1 MTAFFMR
8 DSNISIPMYCLVIYF
23 HKNLEILFDKMNTSL
38 NTLKLNSAAKLYYI
52 PLALIAV
59 FFSLSFTPRVLAN
72 ETLTATFIIISIGL
86 LASYTFMLLRI
97 KSRKTPTEIIL
108 IISKPHY
115 IQMLMHLCIFI
126 YWGWYWPQ
134 VYEQTVLIFA
144 QLVFVFIVDLIF
156 RWYRGESWVIGFGRF
171 PIIFS
176 TNLFLWFR
184 DDWFY
189 YQFIMIAFGIFAK
202 DYFTWIRDGR
212 RTHIFNPSAISLSV
226 ASLLLIV
233 TDSTYIGWGHEI
245 SNTLNHPP
253 YIYIEIFILGL
264 IVQYLFQVTLVTL
277 ATVISLLVL
286 GVIYYQTTGVF
297 FFYTSDIP
305 IAVFLGL
312 HLLVTDPST
321 SPKTTVGKFIF
332 GFLYG
337 VSVMMLFEILE
348 FFGQPTFYD
357 KLLCVPLLN
366 LSVIYLDKIGRGFPV
381 IFSGLK
387 VSSYRLNFVFMSIW
401 LSIFIIWYSNGF
413 VGKSHPGTQSQFW
426 AQACEKDLRKACTVQ
441 LDLTLAECEKGG
453 AYACAKL
460 GDIYKFAK
468 GVPKNDVKAY
478 EYVSMAC
485 DMGLRK
491 ACEVRHQYKSAN

>member
-1 MTAFFMR
+1 
-8 DSNISIPMYCLVIYF
+8 
-23 HKNLEILFDKMNTSL
+23 MNMPL
-38 NTLKLNSAAKLYYI
+38 NTLELKANTKLYTI
-52 PLALIAV
+52 PLILIAA
-59 FFSLSFTPRVLAN
+59 FFSLTFTPRVLAN
-72 ETLTATFIIISIGL
+72 ETLTTTFVLISIGL
-86 LASYTFMLLRI
+86 LVSYLILLFRV
-97 KSRKTPTEIIL
+97 KTKKTPTDVIL

-115 IQMLMHLCIFI
+115 VQMVMHLSIFI

-134 VYEQTVLIFA
+134 VYEQAILIIA
-144 QLVFVFIVDLIF
+144 QLVFVFIADLLF
-156 RWYRGESWVIGFGRF
+156 RWFKGEPWAIGFGRF

-176 TNLFLWFR
+176 TNLFLWFK

-189 YQFIMIAFGIFAK
+189 FQFLMIAFGVFAK
-202 DYFTWIRDGR
+202 DYFTWVRDGR

-226 ASLLLIV
+226 ASLLLIL
-233 TDSTYIGWGHEI
+233 TDSTAIGWGYEI
-245 SNTLNHPP
+245 SNTLNNPT

-277 ATVISLLVL
+277 ATAIALLTL
-286 GVIYYQTTGVF
+286 GVIYHQITGVY

-321 SPKTTVGKFIF
+321 SPKTTWGKFIF

-337 VSVMMLFEILE
+337 VSVMLLFEILE

-366 LSVIYLDKIGRGFPV
+366 LSVIYLDKIGKNIPAM
-381 IFSGLK
+381 FSSFK
-387 VSSYRLNFVFMSIW
+387 FSAQRLNLIFMSIW
-401 LSIFIIWYSNGF
+401 ITIFVAWYSSGH

-426 AQACEKDLRKACTVQ
+426 GEACRNDLRKACVVQ
-441 LDLTLAECEKGG
+441 HDLTLAECERGH

-468 GVPKNDVKAY
+468 GVTKDDEKAY
-478 EYVSMAC
+478 NYVGMAC
-485 DMGLRK
+485 DMGLIK
-491 ACEVRHQYKSAN
+491 ACELRYQYKPEN